1 MPAKKKV
8 TPREYVSGSSVL
20 IEGSGTIGLTK
31 SEKGGSPKKSM
42 PKHNITGKSKRKITA
57 KKAAVKRRATKK
69 KRSFT
74 GGRFVIDTDSFSKG
88 YTKKENGGNLK
99 KSEIKHNTIGSP
111 KESEIIH
118 NTIGRP
124 KIKITAMKAKA
135 TRKTTV
141 KKATG
146 PKKTK

>member
-1 MPAKKKV
+1 M
-8 TPREYVSGSSVL
+8 
-20 IEGSGTIGLTK
+20 
-31 SEKGGSPKKSM
+31 
-42 PKHNITGKSKRKITA
+42 
-57 KKAAVKRRATKK
+57 AVKRKVVRKIAPKRTATKK

-74 GGRFVIDTDSFSKG
+74 GGRFVIDTDSFTEG

-111 KESEIIH
+111 KKSEIIH

-146 PKKTK
+146 PKKKK

>member
-1 MPAKKKV
+1 M
-8 TPREYVSGSSVL
+8 
-20 IEGSGTIGLTK
+20 
-31 SEKGGSPKKSM
+31 
-42 PKHNITGKSKRKITA
+42 
-57 KKAAVKRRATKK
+57 AVKRKVVRKIAPKRTATKK

-74 GGRFVIDTDSFSKG
+74 GGRFVIDTDSFTEG
-88 YTKKENGGNLK
+88 YTKKKRGGY
-99 KSEIKHNTIGSP
+99 P

-146 PKKTK
+146 PKKKK